1 MESIFADTNAL
12 IRLLGGDVLVAELT
26 DGKTVFIS
34 EMTEMELLC
43 KPNQTKD
50 QKQIIAK
57 VLADCIIVPFSPEIK
72 RQAIKVRLT
81 TRLKLIDSIIA
92 ATAMMLEMT
101 ILTNDEGFSSLKN
114 MADVLL
120 LPNQSKR

>member
-12 IRLLGGDVLVAELT
+12 VRLLGGDILVAELT

-43 KPNQTKD
+43 KPNQTKE
-50 QKQIIAK
+50 QKQIINR
-57 VLADCIIVPFSPEIK
+57 VLTDCIIVPFSPEIK
-72 RQAIKVRLT
+72 RQAIKVRLST
-81 TRLKLIDSIIA
+81 KLKLIDSIIA

-120 LPNQSKR
+120 LPNQSK

>member
-12 IRLLGGDVLVAELT
+12 IRLLGGDILVAELT

-43 KPNQTKD
+43 KPNQTKE
-50 QKQIIAK
+50 QKQIIAR

-81 TRLKLIDSIIA
+81 TRLRLIDAIIA

-101 ILTNDEGFSSLKN
+101 ILTNDEGFRSLKN

-120 LPNQSKR
+120 LPNQPKQ

>member
-12 IRLLGGDVLVAELT
+12 IRLLGGDILVAELT

-43 KPNQTKD
+43 KPNQTKE
-50 QKQIIAK
+50 QKQIIAR

-72 RQAIKVRLT
+72 RQAIKVRQT
-81 TRLKLIDSIIA
+81 TRLRLIDAIIA

-120 LPNQSKR
+120 LPNHPKQ

>member
-43 KPNQTKD
+43 KPNQTKE

-81 TRLKLIDSIIA
+81 TRLKLIDAIIA

-120 LPNQSKR
+120 LPNYSKQ